1 MNHSVLIVEDE
12 KDLQDVYKLILTL
25 SGHTV
30 LTANDGIEGLQLIE
44 THRPDVVLLDI
55 FMPKL
60 SGKEVLKQ
68 LDKTRHP
75 KMKIVVYSN
84 LSDSETEQEVL
95 SNGADKFI
103 LKSSMTPQEL
113 VQLVND
119 VVSR

>member
-1 MNHSVLIVEDE
+1 MSHSVLIVEDE
-12 KDLQDVYKLILTL
+12 KELQDVYKLILTL
-25 SGHTV
+25 SGHSV
-30 LTANDGIEGLQLIE
+30 LTANDGVEGLQSIE

-55 FMPKL
+55 FMPRL

-95 SNGADKFI
+95 NNGADKFI

-113 VQLVND
+113 VQMEDEVMP
-119 VVSR
+119 R

>member
-1 MNHSVLIVEDE
+1 MSHSVLIVEDE
-12 KDLQDVYKLILTL
+12 KELQDVYKLILTL
-25 SGHTV
+25 SGHSV
-30 LTANDGIEGLQLIE
+30 LTANDGVEGLQSIE

-55 FMPKL
+55 FMPRL

-95 SNGADKFI
+95 NNGADKFI

-113 VQLVND
+113 VQMVD
-119 VVSR
+119 EVMTR